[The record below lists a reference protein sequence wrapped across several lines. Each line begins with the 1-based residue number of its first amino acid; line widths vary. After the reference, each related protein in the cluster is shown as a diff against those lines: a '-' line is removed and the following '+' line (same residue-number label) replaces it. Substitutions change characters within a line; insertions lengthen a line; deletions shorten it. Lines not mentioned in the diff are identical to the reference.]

1 MGTDIIIALAN
12 DSRFNYAELRYALRS
27 IEKNLTGYRDI
38 YLIGEKPGW
47 VQNVIHI
54 KQKDTSRKQYSIY
67 NKFMT
72 AAKTES
78 VSKNFLRWDDDVYLL
93 EKMHVD
99 DVKDWHGGTLAHW
112 SHLNINMMYRNVI
125 RNTLKLFPEGYYYDI
140 HAPRRF
146 NKLKYQQLVKYP
158 WGTQELLTKSTY
170 FNSVESNPVEMK
182 DPKRHRE
189 LFMSTSGK
197 IGQEDGKLL
206 RDLFSKPCK
215 YETDYKAL
223 SNTASSLAQTSG

>member
-99 DVKDWHGGTLAHW
+99 DVKDW
-112 SHLNINMMYRNVI
+112 Y
-125 RNTLKLFPEGYYYDI
+125 
-140 HAPRRF
+140 
-146 NKLKYQQLVKYP
+146 
-158 WGTQELLTKSTY
+158 
-170 FNSVESNPVEMK
+170 
-182 DPKRHRE
+182 
-189 LFMSTSGK
+189 
-197 IGQEDGKLL
+197 
-206 RDLFSKPCK
+206 
-215 YETDYKAL
+215 
-223 SNTASSLAQTSG
+223 